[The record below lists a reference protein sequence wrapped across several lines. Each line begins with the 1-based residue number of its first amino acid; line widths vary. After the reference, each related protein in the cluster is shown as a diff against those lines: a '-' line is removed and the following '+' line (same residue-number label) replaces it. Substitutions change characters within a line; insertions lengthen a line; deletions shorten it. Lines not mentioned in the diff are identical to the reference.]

1 MVTDCT
7 VIFRWDSYFG
17 WFIKIFDF
25 IDFFI
30 FKTRFC
36 YLDVVALY
44 VCECGVDIIIN
55 VVPNCEVGFRLT
67 FDKIKE
73 VVLQKC
79 SNLAVKV
86 YKFFVVRDIF
96 YWELVNLLGRFN
108 VDWFVADVD
117 GRENDFSWVDVFI
130 PCWFWFTVWVFVVRP
145 IR

>member
-1 MVTDCT
+1 MN
-7 VIFRWDSYFG
+7 
-17 WFIKIFDF
+17 
-25 IDFFI
+25 

-44 VCECGVDIIIN
+44 VCECGVDIIN
-55 VVPNCEVGFRLT
+55 NEVPNCDVGCRLT

-73 VVLQKC
+73 EVLQKC

-108 VDWFVADVD
+108 VD
-117 GRENDFSWVDVFI
+117 
-130 PCWFWFTVWVFVVRP
+130 
-145 IR
+145 